1 MLTERIKYERT
12 NLIESDSEG
21 SDTTDG
27 DDTDFINGDAD
38 IRIDPEMASK
48 ITSYNISRLNN
59 EVKTRFNL
67 KQKMY
72 RVIPIKANEKVMQIK
87 SSTSH

>member
-1 MLTERIKYERT
+1 MEYKRSSLIK
-12 NLIESDSEG
+12 SDSEG

-27 DDTDFINGDAD
+27 DDTDFIDGDAD

-48 ITSYNISRLNN
+48 IVSYDMSRLNN
-59 EVKTRFNL
+59 EIKTRLDL

-72 RVIPIKANEKVMQIK
+72 RVIPIKTDKIVTQMK
-87 SSTSH
+87 SSTSR